1 MDWYAR
7 CAYAPEQKR
16 RFHSTARARLRKL
29 AAALG
34 FAPATYDLRSNQGGI
49 AVSGEI
55 TLHHEHVYVQVSHP
69 AFGGDTGIL
78 IRTCVGQ
85 RDYTGGPNHYAPLF
99 LLDDIPALAA
109 RVRQV
114 MTAGE
119 RGIRAALKGRGRWEG
134 ASRPGVRERA
144 ARRSRPFPFS
154 GEGSQS

>member
-16 RFHSTARARLRKL
+16 RFHATARARLRKL

-34 FAPATYDLRSNQGGI
+34 FTPTSFDLRSNAGGI

-55 TLHHEHVYVQVSHP
+55 TLHHECVYVQVCQP
-69 AFGGDTGIL
+69 ASGANSGIL

-119 RGIRAALKGRGRWEG
+119 RGIRAA
-134 ASRPGVRERA
+134 
-144 ARRSRPFPFS
+144 
-154 GEGSQS
+154 